1 MPGRAWQRPGRSAAT
16 LRAVISRRAFLGAAG
31 GLAVLG
37 AVGVGVEQPA
47 VRRWAGDLLDPE
59 PSARPPAAAPG
70 PGAAGVLASRARGRE
85 VAWRISYP
93 PGHDE
98 GDDLPVALVLH
109 GRGGDAA
116 SAFGDL
122 SLDGYLADAVH
133 DGAPAFALAS
143 VDGGDHSYW
152 HRRRDGDDPQ
162 AMLVDEFVPLL
173 AERGLDTTRVAVLGW
188 SMGGY
193 GALLLAET
201 LGPGR
206 IAAVAADS
214 PALWQR
220 FADSAAGA
228 FDGAADFADHDVF
241 AGRARLAGIPVR
253 IACGD
258 RDPFYPAV
266 EQFAGAVPDLAGTD
280 FSTGGHTDT
289 FWRRTAPAQLR
300 FLAASLSEVRQPRSG
315 R

>member
-1 MPGRAWQRPGRSAAT
+1 M
-16 LRAVISRRAFLGAAG
+16 ISRRAFLGAAG
-31 GLAVLG
+31 GIAALG
-37 AVGVGVEQPA
+37 AVGVGAEQPA
-47 VRRWAGDLLDPE
+47 VRRWARDLVDPE
-59 PSARPPAAAPG
+59 PSAPPPTAAPG
-70 PGAAGVLASRARGRE
+70 PGSSGILTSRARGRE

-93 PGHDE
+93 TGHRAGDE
-98 GDDLPVALVLH
+98 LPVALVLH
-109 GRGGDAA
+109 GRGGDES
-116 SAFGDL
+116 SAFDDL

-133 DGAPAFALAS
+133 GGAAAFALAS
-143 VDGGDHSYW
+143 IDGGNHTYW
-152 HRRRDGDDPQ
+152 HRRRGGDDPQ
-162 AMLVDEFVPLL
+162 AMLTDEFLPLL
-173 AERGLDTTRVAVLGW
+173 ADRGLRTSKVAVLGW

-201 LGPGR
+201 LGPDH

-214 PALWQR
+214 PALWER

-241 AGRARLAGIPVR
+241 AGCDRLAGIPVR

-258 RDPFYPAV
+258 RDPFHPAV
-266 EQFAGAVPDLAGTD
+266 QAFAANVPDLAGTD

-300 FLAASLSEVRQPRSG
+300 FLAASLSEVRQPLGG